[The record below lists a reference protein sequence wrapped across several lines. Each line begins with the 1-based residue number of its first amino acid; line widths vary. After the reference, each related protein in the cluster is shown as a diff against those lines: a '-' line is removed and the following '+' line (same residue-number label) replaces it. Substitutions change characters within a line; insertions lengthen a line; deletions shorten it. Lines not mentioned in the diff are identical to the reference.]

1 LTTHALMRL
10 AYTSRSNAAPAQRE
24 AQARAIAERAS
35 AHNAQHGITGL
46 LALVSGRYLQIL
58 EGPANAVEALFARIR
73 ADTRHSEVSL
83 LLCAPIDDTL
93 FADWSMGLIDRTE
106 AADVTT
112 ARAVAIQQRLADDH
126 EISAT
131 DFLRWMF
138 APSANP
144 PTERSIKRQD
154 SITRIAFAS
163 PGGVWNAAVLQHLA
177 SDKHVRVGRSQVA
190 DARTPESRALL
201 EYADLDIDHV
211 GSVRALSM
219 SRDPATCPLMA
230 PMLEGL
236 SLLVFLLGPSEFDQ
250 FTTYFCSWIRLPQI
264 QAAQPRLLLLTS
276 LSAERSQGVMEMIR
290 SHTQLPATAVR
301 VKLSEPDSVWAATC
315 KSLPDV
321 EAAIAAKA
329 ARDSAPVKPSPAST
343 PTPASARTPT
353 PTSTPTTAVAVAVAV
368 AVTAPASPSS
378 RKRKPAADK
387 LGPLRV
393 ALADSACLED
403 MLVMEGAIEAAVLW
417 VPTAAVLLFKSHTEA
432 GDEAQMQGHAQFLQ
446 AKHKLVQKL
455 LADDQE
461 EEIIVVTRDRLHL
474 FRCLAAHPNA
484 VLAVT
489 LNRSQAQ
496 LGAAKLRLQ
505 EVQEALALL

>member
-1 LTTHALMRL
+1 MRL
-10 AYTSRSNAAPAQRE
+10 AYTSRSNAAATQRE

-35 AHNAQHGITGL
+35 EHNAKHGITGL

-58 EGPANAVEALFARIR
+58 EGPASAVEALFARIR

-83 LLCAPIDDTL
+83 LLCAPIDDSM

-154 SITRIAFAS
+154 SVTRIAFAS

-177 SDKHVRVGRSQVA
+177 NDKHVRVGRSQVA
-190 DARTPESRALL
+190 DARAPENRALL
-201 EYADLDIDHV
+201 EYADLDINHV

-250 FTTYFCSWIRLPQI
+250 FTAYFCSWIRLPQI

-290 SHTQLPATAVR
+290 THTQLPATAVR
-301 VKLSEPDSVWAATC
+301 VKLSEPDSVWAATI
-315 KSLPDV
+315 KSLPEV
-321 EAAIAAKA
+321 EAPAKA
-329 ARDSAPVKPSPAST
+329 KLARDTEPVNPTPT
-343 PTPASARTPT
+343 PTPA
-353 PTSTPTTAVAVAVAV
+353 VAA
-368 AVTAPASPSS
+368 APPPSS

-393 ALADSACLED
+393 ALAESACLED
-403 MLVMEGAIEAAVLW
+403 LLAIEGATEAAVLW

-432 GDEAQMQGHAQFLQ
+432 GNEAQMQGHAQFLQ

-455 LADDQE
+455 LANDQE

-474 FRCLAAHPNA
+474 FRCLAAHPSA

-489 LNRSQAQ
+489 LNRRQAQ

-505 EVQEALALL
+505 EVQEALAIL

>member
-10 AYTSRSNAAPAQRE
+10 AYTSRSNATPAQRE

-35 AHNAQHGITGL
+35 EHNAQHGITGL

-83 LLCAPIDDTL
+83 LLCAPIEATM

-154 SITRIAFAS
+154 SVTRIAFAS

-250 FTTYFCSWIRLPQI
+250 FTAYFCSWIRLPQI

-276 LSAERSQGVMEMIR
+276 LSAERSQSVMEMIR
-290 SHTQLPATAVR
+290 AHTQLPASAVR

-321 EAAIAAKA
+321 EAPAEAKT
-329 ARDSAPVKPSPAST
+329 ARDTSPVRPSPASTPTPT
-343 PTPASARTPT
+343 PTPASARTPA
-353 PTSTPTTAVAVAVAV
+353 PTAVAVAGAVVAPV
-368 AVTAPASPSS
+368 SPSS
-378 RKRKPAADK
+378 RKRKPVADK

-393 ALADSACLED
+393 ALAESACLED
-403 MLVMEGAIEAAVLW
+403 LLAIEGASEAAVLW
-417 VPTAAVLLFKSHTEA
+417 VPTAAVLLFKSSTDL
-432 GDEAQMQGHAQFLQ
+432 GNEAQMQGHAQFLQ

-455 LADDQE
+455 LANDQE

-474 FRCLAAHPNA
+474 FRCLAAQPSA

-489 LNRSQAQ
+489 LNRNQAQ